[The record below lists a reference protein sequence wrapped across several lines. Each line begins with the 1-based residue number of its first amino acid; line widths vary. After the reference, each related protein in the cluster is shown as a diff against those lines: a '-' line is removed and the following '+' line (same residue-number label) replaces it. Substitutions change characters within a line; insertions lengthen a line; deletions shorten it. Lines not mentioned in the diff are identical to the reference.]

1 MNEKLGPCP
10 FCNGT
15 RITATAWYADT
26 RLPGAAEPKTSQAD
40 FCPKCGRPLT
50 EEAVNAANESLTLGF
65 DVIDTQTGEY
75 PKIREISRKE
85 EWAERLIFCWMESF
99 AISEDGNL
107 IMIDDRGNY
116 VRTPAGRFRIIFP
129 AATEANE
136 ALTPEPCPFCGG
148 SAELEDWKVAYE
160 NGTTIRCVRCGA
172 CISESGETGKGWHNR
187 AVRKWNRRPP
197 KGGGGDGL

>member
-85 EWAERLIFCWMESF
+85 EEKRSGLRGLFSAGWKALQSARME
-99 AISEDGNL
+99 I
-107 IMIDDRGNY
+107 
-116 VRTPAGRFRIIFP
+116 
-129 AATEANE
+129 
-136 ALTPEPCPFCGG
+136 
-148 SAELEDWKVAYE
+148 
-160 NGTTIRCVRCGA
+160 
-172 CISESGETGKGWHNR
+172 
-187 AVRKWNRRPP
+187 
-197 KGGGGDGL
+197 